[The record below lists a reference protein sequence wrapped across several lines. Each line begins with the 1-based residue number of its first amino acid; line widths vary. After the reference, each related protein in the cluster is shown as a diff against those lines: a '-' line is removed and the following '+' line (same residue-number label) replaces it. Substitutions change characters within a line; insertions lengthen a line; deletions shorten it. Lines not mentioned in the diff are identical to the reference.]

1 MKDIMY
7 VNDFMKVCLPCSI
20 YNIDL
25 SVLPLKSYVKDV
37 IKYIKNNGASEYFLA
52 NRRTIDQSVIE
63 ELLIYQPDYSDEQ
76 DIYSYQDSYSY
87 GRGIYSYMIGR
98 LLERLPHVSGLIEN
112 TWEISELLEPDTQDI
127 LEEQLFDY
135 HHSWIL
141 PTLNKTLYTQFQKDL
156 YGLNFIGRNKDF
168 EFFLPDQYE
177 IQNVWKDVWSIEN
190 INCRISNSFA
200 RSDFLVLTI
209 MKAN

>member
-7 VNDFMKVCLPCSI
+7 VNDFMRVYLPCTI

-25 SVLPLKSYVKDV
+25 SVLPLKSFVKDV
-37 IKYIKNNGASEYFLA
+37 IKYINNNGASEYFLV

-63 ELLIYQPDYSDEQ
+63 QLLIYQPDYSDGQ
-76 DIYSYQDSYSY
+76 DVYSDGRDIYSY
-87 GRGIYSYMIGR
+87 IIGM

-112 TWEISELLEPDTQDI
+112 TWEISELIEPDTRDI
-127 LEEQLFDY
+127 LEEQLFNY
-135 HHSWIL
+135 YHSWIL

-156 YGLNFIGRNKDF
+156 YGLNFIYELKYIERNKDF
-168 EFFLPDQYE
+168 EFFLPDQDE